1 MLVSNS
7 QQTSSRIAIAV
18 YHFDFTC
25 LLLTFAPF
33 FEFPGVFY
41 GYFVKPKKDA
51 DPESNEFLLGSGMT
65 VFPVTLS
72 LTTSFITAIEL
83 LGNPSE
89 MFFSGTQYALIG
101 KTNLRGVRK

>member
-1 MLVSNS
+1 
-7 QQTSSRIAIAV
+7 
-18 YHFDFTC
+18 
-25 LLLTFAPF
+25 
-33 FEFPGVFY
+33 
-41 GYFVKPKKDA
+41 
-51 DPESNEFLLGSGMT
+51 MT

-101 KTNLRGVRK
+101 KDRWVQPDPHKANKFVYTTDELECILNSSYFRSARHPRCRQAVLPDLLQDEPNQLLRIFGSEI